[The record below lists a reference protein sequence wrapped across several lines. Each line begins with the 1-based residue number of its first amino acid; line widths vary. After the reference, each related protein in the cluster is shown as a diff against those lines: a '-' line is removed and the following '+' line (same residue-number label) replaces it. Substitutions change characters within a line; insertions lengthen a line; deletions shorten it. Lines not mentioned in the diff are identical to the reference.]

1 MLLYTIERSG
11 YTLPDHKS
19 QTYDSI
25 LQTCCWLKMIESS
38 RKSLVLP
45 IYLHLINVSPKPIK
59 VSVRK
64 ITAVFDLASGVVTEI
79 AQYVN
84 SPPRWNPPCRGEG
97 AYHQEVIH
105 QRASTGRARR
115 SVATSSDKD

>member
-1 MLLYTIERSG
+1 MNDTESFFQILLSGIPQGSVLGPILFNLFINDLFFFIKEAELANFADDNTI
-11 YTLPDHKS
+11 
-19 QTYDSI
+19 
-25 LQTCCWLKMIESS
+25 
-38 RKSLVLP
+38 
-45 IYLHLINVSPKPIK
+45 
-59 VSVRK
+59 
-64 ITAVFDLASGVVTEI
+64 
-79 AQYVN
+79 YVG